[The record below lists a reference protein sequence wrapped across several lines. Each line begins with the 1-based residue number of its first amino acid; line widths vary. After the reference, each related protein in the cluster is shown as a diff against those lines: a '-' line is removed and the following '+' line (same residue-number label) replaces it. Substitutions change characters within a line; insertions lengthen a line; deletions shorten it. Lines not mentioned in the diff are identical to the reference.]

1 MCVLPRSRRLQ
12 CSPIAVA
19 STIWCRSA
27 YSLSEGACSLRLYS
41 RLMCPKGLCKFHI
54 SVTPFRGVSCFA
66 APRYLNRPNESIT
79 DTMPDPFNSCDG
91 SCRAFPARVEVIDS
105 TLNDIAGSSNG
116 CDEESVVP
124 NPRQERAS
132 RGDDSS
138 ASTVTSDW
146 NSDFETDANADAEAF
161 SCFTYTQ
168 PRRHIT
174 VLNQGRR
181 LWRRML
187 NSFNIVR
194 FYFFT

>member
-1 MCVLPRSRRLQ
+1 
-12 CSPIAVA
+12 
-19 STIWCRSA
+19 
-27 YSLSEGACSLRLYS
+27 
-41 RLMCPKGLCKFHI
+41 
-54 SVTPFRGVSCFA
+54 
-66 APRYLNRPNESIT
+66 
-79 DTMPDPFNSCDG
+79 MPDPFNSCDG

-105 TLNDIAGSSNG
+105 TLNDIAGSQYNIKTRDITYNIYNFYLPDQSRSNG

-138 ASTVTSDW
+138 ASTVMSDW
-146 NSDFETDANADAEAF
+146 TSDFETDANADAEAF

-168 PRRHIT
+168 PRRHIA

-181 LWRRML
+181 LWRRTL
-187 NSFNIVR
+187 KIFNTAR